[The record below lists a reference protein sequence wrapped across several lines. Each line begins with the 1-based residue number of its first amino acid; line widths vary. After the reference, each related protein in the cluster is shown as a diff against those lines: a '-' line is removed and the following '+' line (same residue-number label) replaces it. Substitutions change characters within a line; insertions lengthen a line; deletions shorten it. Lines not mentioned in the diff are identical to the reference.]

1 MNFFKKLFG
10 SGSKDSL
17 DPRGF
22 VEQTAKSLIVAA
34 GFELDVSV
42 TQDTSDNQGEV
53 TINVEFF
60 GPDEEFLCQKE
71 GQVLEAIQIFLKR
84 VLQNRWPDDRS
95 QVLVDAAG
103 FSEANEKELHALADK
118 LRNAVLTKKRPAY
131 VRALAPKDRKIVH
144 RFLAGDDRIRTRSIG
159 EGTFKKIKIF
169 LATSSEK
176 DALDNVSSEQE
187 R

>member
-10 SGSKDSL
+10 SGSKESL
-17 DPRGF
+17 DARGL
-22 VEQTAKSLIVAA
+22 VEETAKSLITAA
-34 GFELDVSV
+34 GFNLDVTV
-42 TQDTSDNQGEV
+42 TQDSSEQGEV
-53 TINVEFF
+53 TLNVEFF

-95 QVLVDAAG
+95 QVFVDAAG

-118 LRNAVLTKKRPAY
+118 LRNAVLTKKRPVY
-131 VRALAPKDRKIVH
+131 FRALAPKDRKIVH
-144 RFLAGDDRIRTRSIG
+144 RFLANDDRIRTRSVG

-169 LATSSEK
+169 LATSSDKEAV
-176 DALDNVSSEQE
+176 DEASSEQ
-187 R
+187 